1 VLDRLDVRLDL
12 SEVQGERPG
21 PGEPAI
27 GQQVVSPSLNTS
39 VEVPVK
45 RTVSAPSGISP
56 LGSIAQAGSTGGG
69 P

>member
-1 VLDRLDVRLDL
+1 
-12 SEVQGERPG
+12 
-21 PGEPAI
+21 
-27 GQQVVSPSLNTS
+27 VVSPSLNTS